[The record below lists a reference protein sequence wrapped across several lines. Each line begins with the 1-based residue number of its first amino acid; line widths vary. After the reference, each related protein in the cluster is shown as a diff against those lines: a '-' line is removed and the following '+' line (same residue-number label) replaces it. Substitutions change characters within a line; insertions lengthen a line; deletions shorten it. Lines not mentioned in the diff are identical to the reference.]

1 MDYLDSEGLTYYDSK
16 IKGYTDDIIEN
27 SVLPMI
33 PKKGVVALG
42 NNGYVTGGQV
52 YNAIG
57 SGGGGGSGEGKYPF
71 PYIKFGKC
79 RKLMLQS
86 VSKATLTGSYYH
98 RCYRKGLADILD
110 VKFYDDSLYYLPS
123 YTISASSNE
132 INTNYIAIG
141 KEFIKDT
148 MKPVEDD
155 PYILNPLSVGQELDV
170 SIRYSEFNGVLLN
183 ESSSTSYSDSMKY
196 FKGNKALDV
205 IAESMELHNYTFLGY
220 RWMFSSDSSFNVS
233 NLFIYDNPKFIAEYA
248 IISTP
253 YIYIYAV
260 QPPVI
265 QVDSFV
271 NSSLIKEIHVPSGS
285 LDLYKSASNWSA
297 YGDFMIGDL

>member
-16 IKGYTDDIIEN
+16 IKGYMNDVVET

-33 PKKGVVALG
+33 PKKGVVAEG

-52 YNAIG
+52 Y
-57 SGGGGGSGEGKYPF
+57 SVMGGGGSGEGKYPF
-71 PYIKFGKC
+71 SYIKFGKC

-86 VSKATLTGSYYH
+86 ISYAYLTGASYH
-98 RCYRKGLADILD
+98 RYYRKGLADILD
-110 VKFYDDSLYYLPS
+110 VKLYDDSLYGLPY
-123 YTISASSNE
+123 YTITASSNE

-155 PYILNPLSVGQELDV
+155 PYILNPLNVGQELDV
-170 SIRYSEFNGVLLN
+170 SIRYSEFNGGLLE
-183 ESSSTSYSDSMKY
+183 ESPTTSYSDSNKY
-196 FKGNKALDV
+196 FKGNKALDI
-205 IAESMELHNYTFLGY
+205 IAESMELHNYTHLGSG
-220 RWMFSSDSSFNVS
+220 WMYSSDRSFNVS
-233 NLFIYDNPKFIAEYA
+233 NLFIYDNLKCMDEYA
-248 IISTP
+248 IMSTP

-260 QPPVI
+260 QPPFI
-265 QVDSFV
+265 QVNSFF
-271 NSSLIKEIHVPSGS
+271 NSSLIKEIHVPAAS
-285 LDLYKSASNWSA
+285 LEAYKSANNWSA

>member
-16 IKGYTDDIIEN
+16 IKGYTNDIIET

-33 PKKGVVALG
+33 PKKGVVAEG

-52 YNAIG
+52 Y
-57 SGGGGGSGEGKYPF
+57 SVMGGGGSGEGKYPF
-71 PYIKFGKC
+71 SYIKFGKC

-86 VSKATLTGSYYH
+86 GSKTTVTGADYH
-98 RCYRKGLADILD
+98 RYYRKGLADILD
-110 VKFYDDSLYYLPS
+110 VKFYDDSIYYYP
-123 YTISASSNE
+123 YCTISASSNE
-132 INTNYIAIG
+132 TNTNYIAIG

-148 MKPVEDD
+148 MTYEEDD
-155 PYILNPLSVGQELDV
+155 PYKLNPLGVGKELDV
-170 SIRYSEFNGVLLN
+170 SIRYSEFNGALLN
-183 ESSSTSYSDSMKY
+183 ESPSTSYADSKKY
-196 FKGNKALDV
+196 FKGNKALDI
-205 IAESMELHNYTFLGY
+205 IAESMELHNYTHLGY
-220 RWMFSSDSSFNVS
+220 RWMYSSDYSFNVS
-233 NLFIYDNPKFIAEYA
+233 NLFIYDNLKCMDEYA

-265 QVDSFV
+265 QVNAFV
-271 NSSLIKEIHVPSGS
+271 NSSSIKEIHVPAAS
-285 LDLYKSASNWSA
+285 LEAYKTANNWSA

>member
-1 MDYLDSEGLTYYDSK
+1 MDYLDSNGLSYYDSK
-16 IKGYTDDIIEN
+16 IKGHIDSVIEN
-27 SVLPMI
+27 SVLPMS
-33 PKKGVVALG
+33 PKKGVVAEG

-52 YNAIG
+52 YSVI
-57 SGGGGGSGEGKYPF
+57 GGGGSGEGKYPF
-71 PYIKFGKC
+71 SYIKFGKC

-86 VSKATLTGSYYH
+86 ASYGLLTGASYH
-98 RCYRKGLADILD
+98 RYSRKGLADILD
-110 VKFYDDSLYYLPS
+110 VKFYDDSLYYLPY

-132 INTNYIAIG
+132 TNTNYIAIG
-141 KEFIKDT
+141 KDFTKDT
-148 MKPVEDD
+148 MTSEEDD
-155 PYILNPLSVGQELDV
+155 PYKLNPLGVGQELDV

-196 FKGNKALDV
+196 FKGNKALDI
-205 IAESMELHNYTFLGY
+205 IAESMELHNYTHLGY
-220 RWMFSSDSSFNVS
+220 RWMYSSDYSFNVS
-233 NLFIYDNPKFIAEYA
+233 NLFIYDNLKCMDEYA
-248 IISTP
+248 IMSTP

-265 QVDSFV
+265 QVNSFV

-285 LDLYKSASNWSA
+285 LDLYKSANNWSA

>member
-16 IKGYTDDIIEN
+16 IKRYTDDIIET
-27 SVLPMI
+27 SVLPII
-33 PKKGVVALG
+33 PKKGVVAEG

-52 YNAIG
+52 Y
-57 SGGGGGSGEGKYPF
+57 SVMGGGGSGEGKYPF
-71 PYIKFGKC
+71 SYIKFGKC

-86 VSKATLTGSYYH
+86 ASYTYLTGASYH
-98 RCYRKGLADILD
+98 RYYRKGLTDILD
-110 VKFYDDSLYYLPS
+110 VKFYDDSRYYIP
-123 YTISASSNE
+123 YCTISASSNE
-132 INTNYIAIG
+132 TNANYIAIG

-170 SIRYSEFNGVLLN
+170 YIRYSEFNGGLLN
-183 ESSSTSYSDSMKY
+183 ESPSTSYSDSNKY
-196 FKGNKALDV
+196 FKGNKALDI
-205 IAESMELHNYTFLGY
+205 IAESMELHNYTNLRYG
-220 RWMFSSDSSFNVS
+220 WMYSSDRSFNVS
-233 NLFIYDNPKFIAEYA
+233 NLFIYDNLKFMDEYA

-265 QVDSFV
+265 QVNSFV
-271 NSSLIKEIHVPSGS
+271 NSSSIKEIHVPASS
-285 LDLYKSASNWSA
+285 LEAYKTANNWSA
-297 YGDFMIGDL
+297 YGDYMIGDL

>member
-16 IKGYTDDIIEN
+16 IKGYTNDIIET

-33 PKKGVVALG
+33 PKKGVVAEG

-52 YNAIG
+52 Y
-57 SGGGGGSGEGKYPF
+57 SVMGGGGSGEGKYPF
-71 PYIKFGKC
+71 SYIKFGKC

-86 VSKATLTGSYYH
+86 VSYSYLTGASYH
-98 RCYRKGLADILD
+98 RYYRKGLADILD
-110 VKFYDDSLYYLPS
+110 VKFYDDSLYYFPY
-123 YTISASSNE
+123 YTITASSNE

-170 SIRYSEFNGVLLN
+170 SIRYSEFNGALLN
-183 ESSSTSYSDSMKY
+183 ESSSTSYSDSKKY
-196 FKGNKALDV
+196 FKGNKALDI
-205 IAESMELHNYTFLGY
+205 IAESMELHNYTHLKSG
-220 RWMFSSDSSFNVS
+220 WMYSSDRSWNVS
-233 NLFIYDNPKFIAEYA
+233 NLFIYDNLKFIDEYA

-271 NSSLIKEIHVPSGS
+271 NSSLIKEIHVPADS
-285 LDLYKSASNWSA
+285 LDLYKNASNWSA
-297 YGDFMIGDL
+297 YGDYMIGDP

>member
-1 MDYLDSEGLTYYDSK
+1 MDYLDSEGLTYYNSK
-16 IKGYTDDIIEN
+16 IKGHIDSVIEN

-33 PKKGVVALG
+33 PKKGVVAEG

-52 YNAIG
+52 YSVI
-57 SGGGGGSGEGKYPF
+57 GGGGSGEGKYPF
-71 PYIKFGKC
+71 SYIKFGKC

-86 VSKATLTGSYYH
+86 ASYGLLTGASYH
-98 RCYRKGLADILD
+98 RYYRKGLADILD
-110 VKFYDDSLYYLPS
+110 VKFYDDSLYYYPY

-132 INTNYIAIG
+132 ITANYIAIG

-148 MKPVEDD
+148 MTSVEDD
-155 PYILNPLSVGQELDV
+155 PYILNPLGIGQELDV
-170 SIRYSEFNGVLLN
+170 SIRYSEFNGALLD
-183 ESSSTSYSDSMKY
+183 ESPSTSYSDSQKY
-196 FKGNKALDV
+196 FKGNKALDI
-205 IAESMELHNYTFLGY
+205 IAESMELHNYTHLGC
-220 RWMFSSDSSFNVS
+220 RWMYSSDYSFNVS
-233 NLFIYDNPKFIAEYA
+233 NLFIYDNLKCMDEYA
-248 IISTP
+248 IMSTP

-285 LDLYKSASNWSA
+285 LDLYKSANNWSA

>member
-16 IKGYTDDIIEN
+16 IKGYTNDIIET

-33 PKKGVVALG
+33 PKKGVVAEG

-52 YNAIG
+52 Y
-57 SGGGGGSGEGKYPF
+57 SVMGGGGGSGEGKYPF
-71 PYIKFGKC
+71 SYIKFGKC

-86 VSKATLTGSYYH
+86 VSYAYLTGSYYH
-98 RCYRKGLADILD
+98 RYYRKGLADILD
-110 VKFYDDSLYYLPS
+110 VKFYDDSLYYYPY
-123 YTISASSNE
+123 YTITASSNE
-132 INTNYIAIG
+132 TNTNYIAIG

-155 PYILNPLSVGQELDV
+155 PYILNPLNVGQELDV
-170 SIRYSEFNGVLLN
+170 SIRYSEFNGGLLD
-183 ESSSTSYSDSMKY
+183 EPSSTSYESTKY

-205 IAESMELHNYTFLGY
+205 IAESMELHNYTNLKYG
-220 RWMFSSDSSFNVS
+220 WMYTSDHSFNVS
-233 NLFIYDNPKFIAEYA
+233 NLFIYDNLKFMDEYA

-265 QVDSFV
+265 QVNSFAK
-271 NSSLIKEIHVPSGS
+271 SSLIKEIHVPSVS
-285 LDLYKSASNWSA
+285 LDLYKSANNWSA
-297 YGDFMIGDL
+297 CGDYMIGDL

>member
-16 IKGYTDDIIEN
+16 IKGHIDSVIEN

-33 PKKGVVALG
+33 PKKGVVAEG

-52 YNAIG
+52 YSVI
-57 SGGGGGSGEGKYPF
+57 GGGGSGEGKYPF
-71 PYIKFGKC
+71 SYIKFGKC

-86 VSKATLTGSYYH
+86 ASYGLLTGASYH
-98 RCYRKGLADILD
+98 RYYRKGLADILD
-110 VKFYDDSLYYLPS
+110 VKFYDDSLYYLPY

-132 INTNYIAIG
+132 TNTNYIAIG

-148 MKPVEDD
+148 MTSVEDD
-155 PYILNPLSVGQELDV
+155 PYKLNPLGVGQELDV
-170 SIRYSEFNGVLLN
+170 SIRYSEFNGALLD
-183 ESSSTSYSDSMKY
+183 ESPSTSYSDSQKY
-196 FKGNKALDV
+196 FKGNKALDI
-205 IAESMELHNYTFLGY
+205 IAESMELHNYTHLGY
-220 RWMFSSDSSFNVS
+220 RWMYSSDYSFNVS
-233 NLFIYDNPKFIAEYA
+233 NLFIYDNLKCMDEYA
-248 IISTP
+248 IMSTP

-265 QVDSFV
+265 QVNSFV

-285 LDLYKSASNWSA
+285 LDLYKSANNWSA
-297 YGDFMIGDL
+297 YGDYMVGDL

>member
-33 PKKGVVALG
+33 PKKGVVAEG

-57 SGGGGGSGEGKYPF
+57 SGGGGGEGKYPF
-71 PYIKFGKC
+71 SYIKFGKC

-86 VSKATLTGSYYH
+86 ASHFILTGASYH
-98 RCYRKGLADILD
+98 RYYRKGLADILD
-110 VKFYDDSLYYLPS
+110 VKFYNDSISYMPY
-123 YTISASSNE
+123 YTITASSNE
-132 INTNYIAIG
+132 TNTNYIAIG
-141 KEFIKDT
+141 KDFIKDT

-155 PYILNPLSVGQELDV
+155 PYILNLLSVGQELDV
-170 SIRYSEFNGVLLN
+170 SIRYSEFNGALLD
-183 ESSSTSYSDSMKY
+183 EPSSTSYSDSKKY
-196 FKGNKALDV
+196 FKGNKALDI
-205 IAESMELHNYTFLGY
+205 IAESMELHNYTHLGY
-220 RWMFSSDSSFNVS
+220 CWMYTSDRFFSVS
-233 NLFIYDNPKFIAEYA
+233 NLFIYDNLKCMDEYA

-265 QVDSFV
+265 QVNSFV
-271 NSSLIKEIHVPSGS
+271 NSSSIKEIHVPAGS
-285 LDLYKSASNWSA
+285 LDLYKSANNWSA
-297 YGDFMIGDL
+297 YGDLMIGDL

>member
-16 IKGYTDDIIEN
+16 IKGYMNDVVET

-33 PKKGVVALG
+33 PKKGVVAEG

-52 YNAIG
+52 Y
-57 SGGGGGSGEGKYPF
+57 SVMGGGGSGEGKYPF
-71 PYIKFGKC
+71 SYIKFVKC

-86 VSKATLTGSYYH
+86 ISYAYLTGAFYH
-98 RCYRKGLADILD
+98 RYYRKGLADILD
-110 VKFYDDSLYYLPS
+110 VKLYDDSLYYLPY
-123 YTISASSNE
+123 YTITASSNE

-155 PYILNPLSVGQELDV
+155 PYILNPLNVGQELDV
-170 SIRYSEFNGVLLN
+170 SIRYSEFNGGLLD
-183 ESSSTSYSDSMKY
+183 ESPSTSYSDSNKY
-196 FKGNKALDV
+196 FKGNKALDI
-205 IAESMELHNYTFLGY
+205 IAESIELHNYTRLGY
-220 RWMFSSDSSFNVS
+220 RWMCSSDYSFNVS
-233 NLFIYDNPKFIAEYA
+233 NLFIYDNLKYMDEYV
-248 IISTP
+248 IMSTP

-265 QVDSFV
+265 QVNSFA
-271 NSSLIKEIHVPSGS
+271 NSSLIKEIHVPANS
-285 LDLYKSASNWSA
+285 LEAYKTANNWSA

>member
-1 MDYLDSEGLTYYDSK
+1 MDYLNSEGLAYYDSK
-16 IKGYTDDIIEN
+16 IKGYTDEIIET

-33 PKKGVVALG
+33 PKKGVVAEG

-52 YNAIG
+52 HSVI
-57 SGGGGGSGEGKYPF
+57 GGGGSGEGKYPF

-86 VSKATLTGSYYH
+86 GSYFYLTGASYH
-98 RCYRKGLADILD
+98 RYYRKGLADILN
-110 VKFYDDSLYYLPS
+110 VKFYDDSLYYIPY

-132 INTNYIAIG
+132 INSNYIAVG

-155 PYILNPLSVGQELDV
+155 PYILNPLNVGQELDV
-170 SIRYSEFNGVLLN
+170 SIRYSELNGGLLN
-183 ESSSTSYSDSMKY
+183 ESPSTSYSDSNKY

-205 IAESMELHNYTFLGY
+205 IAESIELHNYTHLGCG
-220 RWMFSSDSSFNVS
+220 WMYSSDYSFNVS
-233 NLFIYDNPKFIAEYA
+233 NLFIYDNLKYMDECV

-265 QVDSFV
+265 QVNSFV

-285 LDLYKSASNWSA
+285 LDLYKSANNWSA
-297 YGDFMIGDL
+297 YGDLMVGDL

>member
-16 IKGYTDDIIEN
+16 IKGYTDDIIET

-33 PKKGVVALG
+33 PKKGVVAEG

-52 YNAIG
+52 Y
-57 SGGGGGSGEGKYPF
+57 SVMGGGGSGEGKYPF
-71 PYIKFGKC
+71 SYIKFGKC

-86 VSKATLTGSYYH
+86 YSYSTLTGASYH
-98 RCYRKGLADILD
+98 RYYRKGLADILD
-110 VKFYDDSLYYLPS
+110 VKFYDDSLYYIPRC
-123 YTISASSNE
+123 TISASSNE
-132 INTNYIAIG
+132 TNANYIAIG

-148 MKPVEDD
+148 MKDD
-155 PYILNPLSVGQELDV
+155 PYILKPLEVGQELDV
-170 SIRYSEFNGVLLN
+170 YIRYSEFNGALLD
-183 ESSSTSYSDSMKY
+183 ESSYPDTTNKY

-205 IAESMELHNYTFLGY
+205 IAESMELHNYTYLGS
-220 RWMFSSDSSFNVS
+220 RWMYSSDRSFNVS
-233 NLFIYDNPKFIAEYA
+233 NLFIYDNLKCMDEYA

-271 NSSLIKEIHVPSGS
+271 NSSSIKEIHVPANS
-285 LDLYKSASNWSA
+285 LEAYKSANNWSA
-297 YGDFMIGDL
+297 YADYMIGDL

>member
-16 IKGYTDDIIEN
+16 IKRYTDDIIET

-33 PKKGVVALG
+33 PKKGVVAEG

-52 YNAIG
+52 YSVI
-57 SGGGGGSGEGKYPF
+57 GGGGSGEGKYPF
-71 PYIKFGKC
+71 SYIKFGKC

-86 VSKATLTGSYYH
+86 VSYAYLTGSEYH
-98 RCYRKGLADILD
+98 RYYRKGLADILD
-110 VKFYDDSLYYLPS
+110 VKFYDDSLYYLPY
-123 YTISASSNE
+123 YTIGASSNE
-132 INTNYIAIG
+132 TNTNYIAIG
-141 KEFIKDT
+141 KDFTKNT
-148 MKPVEDD
+148 MTYEEDD
-155 PYILNPLSVGQELDV
+155 PYKLNPLSVGQELDV

-183 ESSSTSYSDSMKY
+183 ESSSTSYSDSKKY
-196 FKGNKALDV
+196 FKGNKALDI
-205 IAESMELHNYTFLGY
+205 IAESMELHNYTHLGY
-220 RWMFSSDSSFNVS
+220 RWMYSSDYSFNVS
-233 NLFIYDNPKFIAEYA
+233 NLFIYDNLKCMDEYA

-265 QVDSFV
+265 QVNSFV
-271 NSSLIKEIHVPSGS
+271 NSSSIKEIHVPADS
-285 LDLYKSASNWSA
+285 LEAYKSANNWSA

>member
-16 IKGYTDDIIEN
+16 IKRYTDDIIET

-33 PKKGVVALG
+33 PKKGVVAEG

-52 YNAIG
+52 Y
-57 SGGGGGSGEGKYPF
+57 SVMGGGGSGEGKYPF
-71 PYIKFGKC
+71 SYIKFGKC

-86 VSKATLTGSYYH
+86 ATYGQLTGAEYH
-98 RCYRKGLADILD
+98 RYYRKGLADILD
-110 VKFYDDSLYYLPS
+110 VKFYNDSICYMPY

-132 INTNYIAIG
+132 TNTNYIAIG

-155 PYILNPLSVGQELDV
+155 PYILNPLGVGQELDV
-170 SIRYSEFNGVLLN
+170 YIRYSEFNGGLVG
-183 ESSSTSYSDSMKY
+183 ESDSNKY
-196 FKGNKALDV
+196 FKGNKALDI
-205 IAESMELHNYTFLGY
+205 IAESMELHNYTHLGY
-220 RWMFSSDSSFNVS
+220 CWMYTSDRFFSVS
-233 NLFIYDNPKFIAEYA
+233 NLFIYDNLKCMDEYA

-265 QVDSFV
+265 QINSFI
-271 NSSLIKEIHVPSGS
+271 NSSSIKEIHVPSGS
-285 LDLYKSASNWSA
+285 LDLYKSANNWSA
-297 YGDFMIGDL
+297 YGDYMIGDL

>member
-16 IKGYTDDIIEN
+16 IKGYTNEIIET

-33 PKKGVVALG
+33 PKKGVVAEG

-52 YNAIG
+52 YSVI
-57 SGGGGGSGEGKYPF
+57 GGGGGSGEGKYPF
-71 PYIKFGKC
+71 SYIKFVKC

-86 VSKATLTGSYYH
+86 VSYFYLTGASYH
-98 RCYRKGLADILD
+98 RYYRKGLADILD
-110 VKFYDDSLYYLPS
+110 VKFYDDSLYYLPY
-123 YTISASSNE
+123 YTITASSNE
-132 INTNYIAIG
+132 ANTNYIAIG

-155 PYILNPLSVGQELDV
+155 PYILNPLNVGQELDV
-170 SIRYSEFNGVLLN
+170 SIRYSEFNGGLLN
-183 ESSSTSYSDSMKY
+183 EPSSTSYSSTKY

-205 IAESMELHNYTFLGY
+205 IAESMELHNYTHLGSG
-220 RWMFSSDSSFNVS
+220 WMYTSDRSFNVS
-233 NLFIYDNPKFIAEYA
+233 NLFIYDNLKCMDEHA

-265 QVDSFV
+265 QVNSFV
-271 NSSLIKEIHVPSGS
+271 NSSLIKEIHVPAGS
-285 LDLYKSASNWSA
+285 LDLYKSANNWSA
-297 YGDFMIGDL
+297 YGDYMIGDL